1 MKHFFSRSAIITSL
15 ACVGIVSVFFTTQ
28 NFFPYIQKVNAAE
41 LAFTSIL
48 RFGDSNN
55 DVLRLQQFLNQDSGT
70 RVASFGPGSSG
81 YETDYFGPATRRAVI
96 KFQEKYAVEVLHP
109 VGLTSGSGFV
119 GSFTLA
125 KINSLVSSKKT
136 AVSPTVTYP
145 PISIIPRVDSVNP
158 NRVRRGEVVTVRGEN
173 FLASGNTVRL
183 RYGLIEARFQN
194 VASVDGKTMEFVF
207 IPPDVLTM
215 SKEEIQSLPQNIY
228 DDLLRPVEALGGSIE
243 DIVNP
248 YRGIKSET
256 QLASIMTK
264 NGRHFDSLYDE
275 FYVTVENK
283 NGRGH
288 SKGPILAGL
297 SKVHF
302 YEKTP
307 SKKTPLGPIMSSL
320 QSVVAPSV
328 YAQGIT
334 LGGYNSGI
342 IMYCTCGGGFLTFMT
357 DISGGGGTGLYH
369 FAAGYIPTVGTGL
382 VAAPQLGFYR
392 QNGGSC
398 SIYVG
403 TACTSI
409 TSNAPQNP
417 WGAAL

>member
-1 MKHFFSRSAIITSL
+1 MKHFPPRSTIIASL
-15 ACVGIVSVFFTTQ
+15 ACGGLFFGFFFFQ
-28 NFFPYIQKVNAAE
+28 KIFFFFFLKYKINFFPNIQKVNAAE

-283 NGRGH
+283 NGRGQ
-288 SKGPILAGL
+288 SNGPLFARRRQVAFFLKKL
-297 SKVHF
+297 SHQ
-302 YEKTP
+302 P
-307 SKKTPLGPIMSSL
+307 LLGP
-320 QSVVAPSV
+320 P
-328 YAQGIT
+328 
-334 LGGYNSGI
+334 
-342 IMYCTCGGGFLTFMT
+342 
-357 DISGGGGTGLYH
+357 
-369 FAAGYIPTVGTGL
+369 
-382 VAAPQLGFYR
+382 
-392 QNGGSC
+392 
-398 SIYVG
+398 
-403 TACTSI
+403 
-409 TSNAPQNP
+409 
-417 WGAAL
+417 